1 MKDWLQKKRPQS
13 VLGLSFDGARVEAV
27 VVRRTNGSAEL
38 GQTAS
43 GTFSGD
49 VLKTDPAVLGAEL
62 KALLDA
68 AEIRERRCVV
78 ALPADWALS
87 LQTVLPELSAEDTES
102 LLQLEAENGFPYG
115 SDALGIAQS
124 RFETEGGPA
133 YVTQLAIQ
141 REHTERIE
149 AILRAARLM
158 PVSFTLGVTA
168 QQAPGKT
175 KGDGVVALF
184 VGEKNVGLL
193 IVSGGGVVALRT
205 LEPAVQGEG
214 GGTWVA
220 PDLVGRELRVTLGQL
235 VPAVRDDLSRL
246 RIFGGAAADRLAA
259 ELVPRAAAFGFK
271 IERVIQFAPG
281 ELGVKVAEAAP
292 VTAPVAAAV
301 RYLAGT
307 AVGLEF
313 LPPRVSAWQQ
323 FAGKHS
329 AGKLMLAAKVAGGV
343 VVLVL
348 LAFLV
353 QQVQLMSLRSQWA
366 GMAVKVRE
374 LENLQQQIKRFRP
387 WYDESIRSLS
397 ILRRLTEALPENGD
411 VTAKTIE
418 MQDSGTVI
426 CTGTATDNTA
436 LLKALDK
443 LRAVPEIVD
452 VQVDQVRGR
461 SPLQFTFNFQWG
473 GSPRQP

>member
-1 MKDWLQKKRPQS
+1 MKDWFQKKRPQT
-13 VLGLSFDGARVEAV
+13 VLGLTFDGARIDAV

-38 GQTAS
+38 GQSAA
-43 GTFSGD
+43 GTLTGD
-49 VLKTDPAVLGAEL
+49 VLKLDPAAAGAEL

-115 SDALGIAQS
+115 PDALGIART
-124 RFETEGGPA
+124 RFQTQGGPG

-141 REHTERIE
+141 REHIDRIE
-149 AILRAARLM
+149 AILRAARLT

-168 QQAPGKT
+168 QQAPPKT
-175 KGDGVVALF
+175 AGEGVVALF
-184 VGEKNVGLL
+184 VGDKNVTLL

-205 LEPAVQGEG
+205 LEPAVQGEA

-220 PDLVGRELRVTLGQL
+220 ADLVGRELRVTLGQL
-235 VPAVRDDLSRL
+235 IPAVRDDLTRL
-246 RIFGGAAADRLAA
+246 RIFGGSAADRLAE
-259 ELVPRAAAFGFK
+259 ELIPRASTFGLK
-271 IERVIQFAPG
+271 IERVIRFSPG

-292 VTAPVAAAV
+292 VTGTVAAAV
-301 RYLAGT
+301 RYLADST
-307 AVGLEF
+307 AGLEF
-313 LPPRVSAWQQ
+313 LPPRVSAWQA

-329 AGKLMLAAKVAGGV
+329 SGKLLLAAKVGGAV
-343 VVLVL
+343 VALVL
-348 LAFLV
+348 IAFLV
-353 QQVQLMSLRSQWA
+353 QQVQLMGLRSEWA
-366 GMAVKVRE
+366 GMATKVHE

-387 WYDESIRSLS
+387 WYDESVRSLS
-397 ILRRLTEALPENGD
+397 ILRRLTEAFPESGD

-418 MQDSGTVI
+418 LRDNGSVI
-426 CTGTATDNTA
+426 CTGTASDNTA

-443 LRAVPEIVD
+443 LRATPDIVD
-452 VQVDQVRGR
+452 VQVDQVRGK

-473 GSPRQP
+473 GGPR